1 MCTAPLIV
9 CCLTDSFRG
18 VFKRG
23 KDTEPKTTIARKKYG
38 ILLQRRDCVRCI
50 LKQMGFSPALSFS
63 VFPSPNAKC
72 SVTAA
77 VLCLFQSVTQPAV
90 SFLLRRVLHHLLK
103 RHLIADQRHT
113 FPSAGDRC
121 VQQIPVHKHR
131 RSGQKRNDDRRV
143 FASLRFMYGNRVRQ
157 FHRERHSGV

>member
-1 MCTAPLIV
+1 MLPESPLIV

-23 KDTEPKTTIARKKYG
+23 RDTEPKPTIARKKYG
-38 ILLQRRDCVRCI
+38 ILLQRMDCVRCI
-50 LKQMGFSPALSFS
+50 MKQMGFSPALSFS

-77 VLCLFQSVTQPAV
+77 VLCLFQAVTQPAV
-90 SFLLRRVLHHLLK
+90 SFLLRRVLYHLCK
-103 RHLIADQRHT
+103 CYFIADQRHA
-113 FPSAGDRC
+113 FPRTGDRC

-143 FASLRFMYGNRVRQ
+143 FASLRFMYGDSICQLQLV
-157 FHRERHSGV
+157 